1 MTVVIRP
8 MMPADLDAAKRVI
21 LGVAAGLFD
30 PGHRE
35 AFVERWWTQLKDVD
49 DWQRVY
55 GPPRGVFL
63 VALHGDQLIGTGA
76 IRPIDAETAEL
87 KRMWLLET
95 YHGQGIGYRLINE
108 LFAFAR
114 AAGYRRVWLSTDD
127 KVQRRAIRFY
137 ERLGFRPIPPYNDSD
152 DTLFMGLSL
161 EEDAAGGRAS
171 ARWKQEEG

>member
-1 MTVVIRP
+1 MNPTIRP
-8 MMPADLDAAKRVI
+8 MTPGDLDAAKRVI

-35 AFVERWWTQLKDVD
+35 AFVERWWTQLTDVD

-63 VALHGDQLIGTGA
+63 VALDGDQLIGTGA
-76 IRPIDAETAEL
+76 IRPHDKTTAEL
-87 KRMWLLET
+87 KRLWLLEA
-95 YHGQGIGYRLINE
+95 YHGQGIGYRLTAE
-108 LFAFAR
+108 LLAFCR

>member
-1 MTVVIRP
+1 MSVIIRH
-8 MMPADLDAAKRVI
+8 MEPADLNAAKGVI
-21 LGVAAGLFD
+21 LSVAAGLFGPD
-30 PGHRE
+30 DRAG
-35 AFVERWWTQLKDVD
+35 FVARWWNEMPDVD
-49 DWQRVY
+49 DWAQVY
-55 GPPRGVFL
+55 GPPRGTFL

-114 AAGYRRVWLSTDD
+114 AAGYRRVWLSTDAT
-127 KVQRRAIRFY
+127 VQKRAIRFY
-137 ERLGFRPIPPYNDSD
+137 ERLGFQPIPPYNDSD

-161 EEDAAGGRAS
+161 
-171 ARWKQEEG
+171 